1 MVIVAGMEPYLL
13 IKSLHV
19 IAVVAWFAGL
29 FYAPRLFVYHVERPE
44 AAAVFQVMEYKLLRY
59 IMLPAAVLTWVFGL
73 ALIMQAPY
81 LMQMGWVHAKLGL
94 VLLLT
99 AYHASLEFHRAN
111 LAAGRNTRSGKFFRL
126 YNEIPTLLLVAIVFL
141 AVAKPF

>member
-1 MVIVAGMEPYLL
+1 MEPYLL
-13 IKSLHV
+13 VKALHI

-44 AAAVFQVMEYKLLRY
+44 ASPVLAVMEYKLLRY
-59 IMLPAAVLTWVFGL
+59 IMLPAALATWVLGL
-73 ALIMQAPY
+73 ALIIQAPY

-99 AYHASLEFHRAN
+99 GYHASLEFHRAN
-111 LAAGRNTRSGKFFRL
+111 LATGRNTRSGRFFRL
-126 YNEIPTLLLVAIVFL
+126 YNEIPTLLLMGIVFL
-141 AVAKPF
+141 AVVKPF